1 MGAIPGHWKSLE
13 ILSGSFTLGPTMNIQ
28 VEHDPIACS
37 GNDRFGGT
45 HFLLPQ
51 LLEED
56 YTAYLID
63 LAEDISSTLD
73 STQWV
78 GSLWT
83 LMCQGCWCQ
92 SCQSCQSCR
101 PQWPPEMSSL
111 DPCCFSIEWHFSLIE
126 TILSFSGGDFKED
139 LDDWPSSILKV
150 FFGFV
155 GLERQ
160 IFPWF

>member
-1 MGAIPGHWKSLE
+1 
-13 ILSGSFTLGPTMNIQ
+13 MNIQ

-83 LMCQGCWCQ
+83 LMCHGC
-92 SCQSCQSCR
+92 
-101 PQWPPEMSSL
+101 
-111 DPCCFSIEWHFSLIE
+111 
-126 TILSFSGGDFKED
+126 
-139 LDDWPSSILKV
+139 
-150 FFGFV
+150 
-155 GLERQ
+155 
-160 IFPWF
+160 